1 MRNIFLF
8 LIFSLLSFSAIAQN
22 GTIRGFVY
30 DKDNGEPVMFT
41 NVFLKG
47 TTIGASTDVNGF
59 FTISKVPLGTYT
71 LTCTYLGFD
80 TVEARVEI
88 TRAGQIIN
96 QRLNLTKQS
105 ISLGVVE
112 VSAEKEA
119 AKTTVQIGV
128 TSVSPKQI
136 NKIPSVGG
144 QPDLAQYLQV
154 LPGVVFTGDQGGQL
168 YIRGGSPIQNKVMID
183 GMIIYNPFHSIGLFS
198 VFETD
203 IIRNAEVNTGGF
215 NAEHGGRVSAVMDIT
230 TRDGNGKRITGK
242 IGASPFTS
250 RLLLEGPLSKKKDG
264 TASNNTFILTG
275 RTSYLEQTSKVL
287 YDYADTSGLPFNF
300 TDLYGKVS
308 FKADNG
314 SKLNLFGF
322 NFNDRVNFRDI
333 TKINWNS
340 FGAGANFLLIP
351 STSSA
356 LIKGNIAFSDY
367 KIVQEE
373 KDGLPRTSNINGF
386 NFGLNFS
393 YFMGKNQLDY
403 GFDINGFR
411 TLFEFNNFEGQNEN
425 TTELNGFVKYRFVTD
440 KLVIEPGFRMQYY
453 SSLAEFSPEPRI
465 GIKYNA
471 TDRIR
476 LKFAAG
482 LYSQNLI
489 SAISDR
495 DVVNLFYG
503 FLSGPDN
510 LPRTFDGQPVTSKLQ
525 KAQHAV
531 AGVEVDVKK
540 NVEVNFETY
549 IKNFSQIT
557 NINRDKLFQDI
568 PSNFDK
574 AEVLR
579 KDFIVETGMAY
590 GFDTRLKYEYKRWYL
605 WTTYSLAWVNR
616 YDSIRTYF
624 THFDRRHNINILLS
638 YNGGKDKDLEFSA
651 RFNFGSGFPFTQT
664 QGFFNNIQF
673 DQGIGTDI
681 LTQNGDLGILYG
693 EINNGRLPT
702 YHRLDLNVKKTFLL
716 TDRSDL
722 EVNFSVT
729 NAYNRENIF
738 YFDRV
743 RFSRVNQ
750 LPILPS
756 IGVTLSF

>member
-8 LIFSLLSFSAIAQN
+8 LSLLLLSFSAIAQN
-22 GTIRGFVY
+22 GIIRGFVY

-41 NVFLKG
+41 NVVLKG

-80 TVEARVEI
+80 TVEVTVEI
-88 TRAGQIIN
+88 VRAGQIIN

-119 AKTTVQIGV
+119 AKTTVQVGV

-230 TRDGNGKRITGK
+230 TRDGNGKRLTGK

-250 RLLLEGPLSKKKDG
+250 RLLLEGPLAKKKDG
-264 TASNNTFILTG
+264 TASNSTFILTG

-308 FKADNG
+308 FKTDNG

-322 NFNDRVNFRDI
+322 NFNDRVNFQDV

-351 STSSA
+351 SSSSA

-367 KIVQEE
+367 KIRQEE

-411 TLFEFNNFEGQNEN
+411 TLFVFNNFEGQDEN

-471 TDRIR
+471 TDRVR

-510 LPRTFDGQPVTSKLQ
+510 LPKTFDGKPVTSKLQ

-540 NVEVNFETY
+540 NVELNFETY
-549 IKNFSQIT
+549 VKNFSQIT

-579 KDFIVETGMAY
+579 KDFIVETGLAY
-590 GFDTRLKYEYKRWYL
+590 GFDSRLKYEYKRWYL

-756 IGVTLSF
+756 IGVTLTF